1 MKLKNLS
8 WNQYFEMAL
17 TTQMHYLDKLCLIK
31 ENHQKYLLTSNS
43 LLYLLNPTL
52 LLDKNPEI
60 ILDSNLENI
69 KKEFSKSI
77 PSLVLC
83 SDSFHKI
90 EFLNKLINSLQNPI
104 IFVDMDL
111 LYSGYI
117 ESKMIQKRENLVIF
131 QPNKQNW
138 EKKLSEIITKGSK
151 KEFLIIIDSFNGIYN
166 LFDDLE
172 SARFVNS
179 CIMLLSSLGKQSN
192 STVVITAMARKK
204 DNNEW
209 ILSPGGKHIMKSPK
223 LNIYFLKKIQNHLK
237 IRMID

>member
-1 MKLKNLS
+1 M
-8 WNQYFEMAL
+8 
-17 TTQMHYLDKLCLIK
+17 
-31 ENHQKYLLTSNS
+31 
-43 LLYLLNPTL
+43 
-52 LLDKNPEI
+52 LDKNPEI
-60 ILDSNLENI
+60 ILDDNLENI
-69 KKEFSKSI
+69 QNEFRKNV

-83 SDSFHKI
+83 SNSFHKI
-90 EFLNKLINSLQNPI
+90 EFLNKLINSVENPI

-138 EKKLSEIITKGSK
+138 EKKLSEIITKGSGA
-151 KEFLIIIDSFNGIYN
+151 EFLIIIDSFNGIYN

-192 STVVITAMARKK
+192 STIVITAMARKK

-209 ILSPGGKHIMKSPK
+209 ILSPGGKHILKLPKSSV
-223 LNIYFLKKIQNHLK
+223 YFLKKNKNKLK
-237 IRMID
+237 IRTIDQS

>member
-1 MKLKNLS
+1 V
-8 WNQYFEMAL
+8 
-17 TTQMHYLDKLCLIK
+17 
-31 ENHQKYLLTSNS
+31 
-43 LLYLLNPTL
+43 
-52 LLDKNPEI
+52 LDKNPEMV
-60 ILDSNLENI
+60 LEDNLEDIQNEF
-69 KKEFSKSI
+69 KKNV

-90 EFLNKLINSLQNPI
+90 EFLNKLIISVENPI

-117 ESKMIQKRENLVIF
+117 ESKIIQKKENLMIF
-131 QPNKQNW
+131 QPNRLNW
-138 EKKLSEIITKGSK
+138 EQKLSETISK
-151 KEFLIIIDSFNGIYN
+151 ISNQEFLIIIDSFNGIYN

-192 STVVITAMARKK
+192 STIVITAMARKK

-209 ILSPGGKHIMKSPK
+209 ISLPGGKHILKLSKSSV
-223 LNIYFLKKIQNHLK
+223 YFLKKNQNKLK
-237 IRMID
+237 IRKIDQ

>member
-1 MKLKNLS
+1 M
-8 WNQYFEMAL
+8 
-17 TTQMHYLDKLCLIK
+17 
-31 ENHQKYLLTSNS
+31 
-43 LLYLLNPTL
+43 
-52 LLDKNPEI
+52 LDKNPEI
-60 ILDSNLENI
+60 LLDDNLENI
-69 KKEFSKSI
+69 QNEFKKNL

-90 EFLNKLINSLQNPI
+90 EFLNKLINSVKNSI

-117 ESKMIQKRENLVIF
+117 ESKMIQKQENLVIF
-131 QPNKQNW
+131 QPNKLNW
-138 EKKLSEIITKGSK
+138 EKQLSEIITKGSK

-192 STVVITAMARKK
+192 STIVITAMARKK

-209 ILSPGGKHIMKSPK
+209 ILSPGGKQIMKSPK
-223 LNIYFLKKIQNHLK
+223 SNVYFLKKIQNNLK
-237 IRMID
+237 IRIVDV

>member
-1 MKLKNLS
+1 MV
-8 WNQYFEMAL
+8 
-17 TTQMHYLDKLCLIK
+17 
-31 ENHQKYLLTSNS
+31 
-43 LLYLLNPTL
+43 
-52 LLDKNPEI
+52 LDKNPEI
-60 ILDSNLENI
+60 ILDDNLEKIQN
-69 KKEFSKSI
+69 EFRKNV

-90 EFLNKLINSLQNPI
+90 EFLNKLINSVENPI

-131 QPNKQNW
+131 QPNKLNW
-138 EKKLSEIITKGSK
+138 EKELSEIITKGSK
-151 KEFLIIIDSFNGIYN
+151 AEFLIIIDSFNGIYN

-192 STVVITAMARKK
+192 STIIITTMARKK
-204 DNNEW
+204 ENNEW
-209 ILSPGGKHIMKSPK
+209 ILSPGGKHILKSAK
-223 LNIYFLKKIQNHLK
+223 TGVYFLKKIQNDLK
-237 IRMID
+237 IRIIDR